1 MRAESLL
8 EAMSPRSSFLL
19 EAILPLLKN
28 GRDPLHEE
36 GPDDPEQPGE
46 PGQPHEPGE
55 PTVPDEPPPSPVV

>member
-1 MRAESLL
+1 MQVETLL
-8 EAMSPRSSFLL
+8 KALSPRSSFLL
-19 EAILPLLKN
+19 GAVLPILLA

-36 GPDDPEQPGE
+36 GPGDPEQPGE